1 MDISTNE
8 RDLLAEMR
16 YSIQEFLDDG
26 EGSPDVREYLA
37 SAIEDDSFLLIYLKG
52 RKYRVKHAWETL
64 KRNAEVRFNDY
75 PEVFPENLSEVFYPF
90 LKKGAMGILKGRDK
104 FGRRVICSNSAEWNP
119 DEVSIDQLTAASTYF
134 VDRLLLDE
142 DAMNNG
148 IVYVQNND
156 GIGWKHLK
164 QYTLP
169 VMLRFLNIL
178 WYSYP
183 LKVGGVYHVN
193 CPSYA
198 RYINSIIKPFLSK
211 KLKERFII
219 STVNDK
225 KFTYLNE
232 KLSPKILPKFLGGDL
247 ENEDAFEMD
256 FFLP

>member
-1 MDISTNE
+1 MEATTKECDGLTEI
-8 RDLLAEMR
+8 RCLIR
-16 YSIQEFLDDG
+16 EFLNG
-26 EGSPDVREYLA
+26 KEGTPKVRKYIS
-37 SAIEDDSFLLIYLKG
+37 SAIEDDSLLLIYLKG
-52 RKYRVKHAWETL
+52 RNYRVKHAWETL
-64 KRNAEVRFNDY
+64 KKNAEVRFNDY
-75 PEVFPENLSEVFYPF
+75 PEVFPEYPPELLYPL
-90 LKKGAMGILKGRDK
+90 LKKGFAGVLKARDK
-104 FGRRVICSNSAEWNP
+104 FGRRIICVNAEEWNP
-119 DEVSIDQLTAASTYF
+119 DEISMDQLTAGCTHF
-134 VDRLLLDE
+134 MDRVLLDE
-142 DAMNNG
+142 DAMTNG

-156 GIGWKHLK
+156 GLGWKHVK
-164 QYTLP
+164 EYTLP
-169 VMLRFLNIL
+169 VMLRLLNIF

-183 LKVGGVYHVN
+183 LKVGGVYHIN

-198 RYINSIIKPFLSK
+198 RYLNIIIKPFLSK